1 MKEIEDTFSR
11 FDRIPSCDRQTD
23 RQTDILRQ
31 QSVDSVLCIAR
42 KTYSTERLDA
52 SIGQVYKPTSASCE
66 LDLWPPDHKS
76 WSFHTLASWTYTSL
90 CQFATKSVHLFSKY
104 YVRKVGNGRTNGQVD
119 NIMPPV
125 NLDWRRHKKY
135 QTIWEPDCFFFHAV
149 IAVLMNGRKQWRSE
163 DQNLKAKTKAL
174 GLTLKARAW
183 TSSPRS

>member
-23 RQTDILRQ
+23 RQTDR
-31 QSVDSVLCIAR
+31 CIAR

-90 CQFATKSVHLFSKY
+90 CQFATISVHLFSKY
-104 YVRKVGNGRTNGQVD
+104 YVRKVGNGRTDGRTD
-119 NIMPPV
+119 KSIT
-125 NLDWRRHKKY
+125 LCLRS
-135 QTIWEPDCFFFHAV
+135 IWTGAGIKITKLYGNRTVSFSMQLLQYLWTGESSDV
-149 IAVLMNGRKQWRSE
+149 
-163 DQNLKAKTKAL
+163 AKTKIL
-174 GLTLKARAW
+174 R
-183 TSSPRS
+183 PRPRP